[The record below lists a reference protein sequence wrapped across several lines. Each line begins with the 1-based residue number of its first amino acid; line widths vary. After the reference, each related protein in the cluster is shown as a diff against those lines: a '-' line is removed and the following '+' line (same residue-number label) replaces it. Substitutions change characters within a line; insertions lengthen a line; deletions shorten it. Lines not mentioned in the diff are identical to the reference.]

1 MEWDYV
7 MACLSK
13 FILPVVLVVLF
24 FEYVIRR
31 ATRRNKSAY
40 DEYLKKADALNESAL
55 KKSHDNQSEMI
66 AILKDI
72 RDLLKTK

>member
-13 FILPVVLVVLF
+13 FILPVVLVILF

-31 ATRRNKSAY
+31 ATKRNKNTY
-40 DEYLKKADALNESAL
+40 DEYLKKADAMNEAAL

-66 AILKDI
+66 AILKEI